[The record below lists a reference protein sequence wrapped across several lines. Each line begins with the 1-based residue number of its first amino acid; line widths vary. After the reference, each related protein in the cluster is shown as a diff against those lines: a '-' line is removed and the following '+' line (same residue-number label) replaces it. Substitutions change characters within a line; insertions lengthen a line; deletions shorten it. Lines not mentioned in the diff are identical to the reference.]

1 MDTSLG
7 TRLCQTI
14 NSIIDTIYSNPS
26 TTHYTRSQE
35 DMELTIP
42 TQVTNARLEFS
53 SLVFASNLSP
63 TPPAAVTMSPQQI
76 QNKYWIIPSVQKMEL
91 TIIPTPVTDDA
102 RSEFS
107 SLVFASNLSP
117 TPPAVVT
124 AIQQQVQDQY
134 WIKPVQE
141 TKYYNALSQ
150 LCC

>member
-1 MDTSLG
+1 MLYIV
-7 TRLCQTI
+7 TRQQH
-14 NSIIDTIYSNPS
+14 IIPD
-26 TTHYTRSQE
+26 HKK

-42 TQVTNARLEFS
+42 TQVTDARLEFS

-63 TPPAAVTMSPQQI
+63 TPPAVVTVSTQQI

-91 TIIPTPVTDDA
+91 TIPTPVTDDA

-124 AIQQQVQDQY
+124 VSTQQVQDQY
-134 WIKPVQE
+134 WIIPVQE
-141 TKYYNALSQ
+141 TKYYNVLSQ
-150 LCC
+150 LCY